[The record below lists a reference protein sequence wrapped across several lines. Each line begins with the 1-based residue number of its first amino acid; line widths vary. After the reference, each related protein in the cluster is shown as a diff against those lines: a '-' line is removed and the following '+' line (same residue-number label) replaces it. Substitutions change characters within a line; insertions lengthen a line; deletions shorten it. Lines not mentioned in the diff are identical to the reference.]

1 MKKLAKRLLVI
12 AVVVLLLLSVS
23 GCGNQQDWKSMR
35 ELALKM
41 EDIVDDAK
49 VRENTERMLSYI
61 LADDFEN
68 AYTMVCT
75 VATREE
81 FRQPYADIRAV
92 LQGVTD
98 YELVASYRNNNVTNG
113 VSYVGIRYMLT
124 SGEQKILVE
133 ATRQED
139 GIGLVGFHVYTYD
152 PVTQTGTLTAM
163 QGANAVQWIFLVI
176 GLLEGGFMIWM
187 FVDCCRSKIRRKWLW
202 LILTLLGAVAI
213 SVTVANGINLR
224 YNIGLFFNLHT
235 ALIRYSS
242 GGFTVRLMFPLGAVP
257 YIILKKKLI
266 KPQEVPAIG
275 EVPAEELPQTEE

>member
-1 MKKLAKRLLVI
+1 MKKLAKRFLTI
-12 AVVVLLLLSVS
+12 AVIVLLLLSAS
-23 GCGNQQDWKSMR
+23 GCGHQQDWGTMR
-35 ELALKM
+35 DLALKM
-41 EDIVDDAK
+41 EDAVDDAK

-68 AYTMVCT
+68 AYTMICT
-75 VATREE
+75 VTTREE

-133 ATRQED
+133 ATRQEG

-152 PVTQTGTLTAM
+152 PVTQTGTLTTM
-163 QGANAVQWIFLVI
+163 QGANAAQWIFLVI

-213 SVTVANGINLR
+213 SVTVGSGINFR

-242 GGFTVRLMFPLGAVP
+242 GGFTVRLMFPLGAALYV
-257 YIILKKKLI
+257 ILKKKLI
-266 KPQEVPAIG
+266 KHQEVPATDEI
-275 EVPAEELPQTEE
+275 PAEELPQTEE

>member
-41 EDIVDDAK
+41 EDIVDDAT

-92 LQGVTD
+92 LRGVTD

-133 ATRQED
+133 ATRQEG

-152 PVTQTGTLTAM
+152 PVTQTGTLTTM

-187 FVDCCRSKIRRKWLW
+187 FVDCCRSKIRWKWLW

-242 GGFTVRLMFPLGAVP
+242 GGFTVRLMFPLGAVA

-275 EVPAEELPQTEE
+275 EVPAEELSQTEE

>member
-12 AVVVLLLLSVS
+12 AVIVLLLLSVS
-23 GCGNQQDWKSMR
+23 GCGNQQDWETMR

-41 EDIVDDAK
+41 EDSIDDAK

-81 FRQPYADIRAV
+81 FRQPYADIRTV

-133 ATRQED
+133 ATRQEG

-152 PVTQTGTLTAM
+152 PVTQTGTLTTM

-213 SVTVANGINLR
+213 SVTVGSGINFR

-242 GGFTVRLMFPLGAVP
+242 GGFTVRLMFPLGAVL
-257 YIILKKKLI
+257 YVILKKKLI

>member
-1 MKKLAKRLLVI
+1 MKKTAKRFLAIAVI
-12 AVVVLLLLSVS
+12 ALLLLSVS
-23 GCGNQQDWKSMR
+23 GCGNRQDWEAMR
-35 ELALKM
+35 EQALKM
-41 EDIVDDAK
+41 EGIVEDAK

-81 FRQPYADIRAV
+81 FRQPYADIRTV

-98 YELVASYRNNNVTNG
+98 YELVASYRNNNATNG
-113 VSYVGIRYMLT
+113 VSYVGVRYMLT

-133 ATRQED
+133 ATRQE
-139 GIGLVGFHVYTYD
+139 GGLGLVGFRVYPYD
-152 PVTQTGTLTAM
+152 PVTQTGTLTTM
-163 QGANAVQWIFLVI
+163 QGANAAQWIFLVI
-176 GLLEGGFMIWM
+176 GLLEAGFMVWM
-187 FVDCCRSKIRRKWLW
+187 FVDCCRSRIRRKWLW

-213 SVTVANGINLR
+213 SVTVGSGINFR

-242 GGFTVRLMFPLGAVP
+242 GGFTVRLMVPLGAVL

-266 KPQEVPAIG
+266 KPREVPAVG
-275 EVPAEELPQTEE
+275 EVPAEELPKTEE

>member
-12 AVVVLLLLSVS
+12 AVIVLLLLSVS
-23 GCGNQQDWKSMR
+23 GCGNQQDWETMR

-41 EDIVDDAK
+41 EDSIDDAK

-81 FRQPYADIRAV
+81 FRQPYADIRTV

-133 ATRQED
+133 ATRQEG

-152 PVTQTGTLTAM
+152 PVTQTGTLTTM

-213 SVTVANGINLR
+213 SVTVGSGINFR

-242 GGFTVRLMFPLGAVP
+242 GGFTVRLMFPLGAVL
-257 YIILKKKLI
+257 YVILKKKLI

-275 EVPAEELPQTEE
+275 EVPVEELPQTEE